1 MRVSTPEQTVRLT
14 VRVKVV
20 GEFTIKGRV
29 PFVETGRERPV
40 LLSVMVAV
48 SALVEAQDRFT
59 ELPGITQ

>member
-1 MRVSTPEQTVRLT
+1 MRLT
-14 VRVKVV
+14 VRVNVV

-29 PFVETGRERPV
+29 PFEGTGRDRPV

-48 SALVEAQDRFT
+48 SALVEAQDRFM

>member
-1 MRVSTPEQTVRLT
+1 MRLT

-20 GEFTIKGRV
+20 GEFTVNGRV
-29 PFVETGRERPV
+29 PFEDTGTDRPV
-40 LLSVMVAV
+40 LLSVMEAV

>member
-1 MRVSTPEQTVRLT
+1 MNVSIPEQPVRLT

-20 GEFTIKGRV
+20 GELTVKGRV
-29 PFVETGRERPV
+29 PLGDTGRDRPV

-59 ELPGITQ
+59 ELPGRTQ

>member
-1 MRVSTPEQTVRLT
+1 MRVSTPEQPVRLT
-14 VRVKVV
+14 VRVNVV

-29 PFVETGRERPV
+29 PFEGTGRDRPV

-48 SALVEAQDRFT
+48 SALVEAQDKFT